1 MHPLIPIGLLL
12 MVASLIVSGYDIFRT
27 IREGREPERRLRS
40 FLISAALL
48 IGGGVVVII
57 GLTQG

>member
-1 MHPLIPIGLLL
+1 MHPLIPIGLML
-12 MVASLIVSGYDIFRT
+12 MVASLVVSGYDIFRT

-48 IGGGVVVII
+48 IGGGIVVII
-57 GLTQG
+57 GLTQA